1 MRKDE
6 LNMKVLLAIILIIM
20 ISFCSM
26 KEQGDVI
33 LKGEWKLWN
42 PTLLR

>member
-1 MRKDE
+1 M
-6 LNMKVLLAIILIIM
+6 IM

-26 KEQGDVI
+26 KEQGDIV
-33 LKGEWKLWN
+33 LQQEHGAYR

>member
-1 MRKDE
+1 VRRDE
-6 LNMKVLLAIILIIM
+6 LNMKILFAIILIIM

-26 KEQGDVI
+26 KEQGDIV
-33 LKGEWKLWN
+33 LKEDWKQWT

>member
-1 MRKDE
+1 
-6 LNMKVLLAIILIIM
+6 MKILFAIIIVTM

-26 KEQGDVI
+26 KEQGDNI
-33 LKGEWKLWN
+33 LKKDWELWN